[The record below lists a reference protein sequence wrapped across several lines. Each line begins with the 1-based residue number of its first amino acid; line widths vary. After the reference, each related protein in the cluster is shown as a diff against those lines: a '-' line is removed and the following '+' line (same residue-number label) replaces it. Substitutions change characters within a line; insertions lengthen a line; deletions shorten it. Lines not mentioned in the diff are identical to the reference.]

1 MMFSGYCSPVL
12 LLVLVIAHIHHEWL
26 YAVLWRVGYSLA
38 RKLWTFLPS
47 LWRRRKC
54 FCVVARS
61 HWRVYDFARAV
72 GFQALFDRRRSQR
85 RQNPMPFPRD
95 IDRRV
100 RDRRVRDITEDLRRF
115 GWAIIDG

>member
-1 MMFSGYCSPVL
+1 MLFGRSHVFVPA
-12 LLVLVIAHIHHEWL
+12 IANIPHEWL
-26 YAVLWRVGYSLA
+26 HAVLWRVGYSLA
-38 RKLWTFLPS
+38 RKLWTFLSS
-47 LWRRRKC
+47 LWRRRKR

-72 GFQALFDRRRSQR
+72 GFPAFFDRRRSQR
-85 RQNPMPFPRD
+85 RQNQMSFPRD

-100 RDRRVRDITEDLRRF
+100 RDRRIRDITEDLRRF